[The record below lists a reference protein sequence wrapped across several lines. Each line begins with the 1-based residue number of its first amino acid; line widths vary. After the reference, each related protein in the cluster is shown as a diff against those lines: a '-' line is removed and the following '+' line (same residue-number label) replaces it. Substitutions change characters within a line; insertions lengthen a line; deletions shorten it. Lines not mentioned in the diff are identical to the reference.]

1 MNELSGIGLDTSRA
15 VFTVVPAEALGRQLL
30 ATCDALPAKA
40 APTRKADR

>member
-15 VFTVVPAEALGRQLL
+15 VFTVVPAEAFGRQLL

-40 APTRKADR
+40 APPRKADR